1 MNFLRTGHF
10 FGNTNGTITLGG
22 ITLTNTDTEQ
32 TQEHV
37 DWHYHENAYFTFIL
51 EGKLIEAYKK
61 KNYICSAGSLLFHSS
76 QEPHYN
82 VKPKGNTRCFHIE
95 YDNKRFDDSA
105 FNVNNL
111 QGIFTVD
118 DPDIKFLFYKAFRET
133 KICDDITVASIEI
146 ILFEIFGRM
155 LSVKQFEQHTRPV
168 WVKKLKD
175 ILHESYSEK
184 FSLANL
190 SRELDIHPVHL
201 SRDFS
206 KHFHCTLSEYVRKL
220 RVEKSLSLMSDK
232 NLSLTEIAFKCG
244 FADQSHFLRSF
255 KVINGINPSAYR
267 NLLVE

>member
-82 VKPKGNTRCFHIE
+82 VKPKGNTRCFHLE
-95 YDNKRFDDSA
+95 YDNNRFDDSA

-175 ILHESYSEK
+175 ILHECYSEK

-206 KHFHCTLSEYVRKL
+206 KHFHCTLSEYVRKI